1 MKVLIVHDRLSDHP
15 SKDELDTLLE
25 VEQVASAL
33 TAGGYLV
40 DLYAFSLDFSLLEK
54 KVETFHPDVVFNLV
68 ETLQGSQW
76 LHIAPAFFEKLN
88 LPFTGCGS
96 RGMFL
101 TSDKLL
107 AKQLMKLS
115 SIPTPFWVERGK
127 TEDLPLLLGVP
138 VIVKPVSEEASVGIT
153 DDSVQTFLTG
163 DSLLGF
169 LGEKDC
175 FAEQYIEGR
184 EFNLSVYMDKGKP
197 KVLPPA
203 EMLFLDYP
211 KDKPEIAG
219 YEAKWEE
226 DSFAYTH
233 TVRTFDFPDSDQPLL
248 ARLKELSLQCW
259 DLFSAKGYARI
270 DFRVDKKGNAY
281 VLEVN
286 MNPCIA
292 SDSGFTAACA
302 KEGLSYTAMIEQIVR
317 GC

>member
-184 EFNLSVYMDKGKP
+184 EFNLSLYEEKGKP

-203 EMLFLDYP
+203 ELLFLDYP
-211 KDKPEIAG
+211 EDKPEIAG

>member
-1 MKVLIVHDRLSDHP
+1 MKVLIVHDRLPDHP

-33 TAGGYLV
+33 DAEGYLV
-40 DLYAFSLDFSLLEK
+40 DFYAFSLDFSLLEK
-54 KVETFHPDVVFNLV
+54 KIETFGPDVVFNLV

-76 LHIAPAFFEKLN
+76 LHFATAFLEKLGI
-88 LPFTGCGS
+88 PFTGCGS

-115 SIPTPFWVERGK
+115 SIPTPFWVEKGK
-127 TEDLPLLLGVP
+127 PEDLPLLLKVP
-138 VIVKPVSEEASVGIT
+138 VIVKPVSQEASIGIT
-153 DDSVQTFLTG
+153 DESVQTFLTEK
-163 DSLLGF
+163 SLLDF
-169 LGEKDC
+169 LGDRDC

-184 EFNLSVYMDKGKP
+184 EFNLSLYEEKGKP

-203 EMLFLDYP
+203 ELLFLDYP
-211 KDKPEIAG
+211 EDKPEIAG

-259 DLFSAKGYARI
+259 ELFSARGYARI
-270 DFRVDKKGNAY
+270 DFRVDTKGQAY

-292 SDSGFTAACA
+292 ADSGFTAACA
-302 KEGLSYTAMIEQIVR
+302 QAGLSYTEMIEQIVR